1 VSPER
6 AFGQVLRQH
15 RQALGLSQEALAF
28 EADLQRNYI
37 SLLERGQNSASLK
50 TLFKLAPV
58 LGVPVSTL
66 LIRVEELV
74 RTSVRSRSKRK
85 SAPS

>member
-1 VSPER
+1 LEPEE
-6 AFGQVLRQH
+6 AFGRVLRELRLA
-15 RQALGLSQEALAF
+15 RQLSQEALAF

-66 LIRVEELV
+66 LIRVEELMKMPA
-74 RTSVRSRSKRK
+74 RSRSKRK
-85 SAPS
+85 AAPT